1 MGKNYHREVTAEAFS
16 GCTARLRPTPLQYT
30 FADRMLQ
37 PLGLPGNINRE
48 ELPLP
53 LALSVIMAFFLI
65 PLKLMPEGK
74 REAEEAN
81 KATNGLFDMSHQD

>member
-1 MGKNYHREVTAEAFS
+1 MQ
-16 GCTARLRPTPLQYT
+16 RPSPRAQPGLGPPLYRTPV
-30 FADRMLQ
+30 ADRMLQ

-81 KATNGLFDMSHQD
+81 KATNGLFDMSRQD